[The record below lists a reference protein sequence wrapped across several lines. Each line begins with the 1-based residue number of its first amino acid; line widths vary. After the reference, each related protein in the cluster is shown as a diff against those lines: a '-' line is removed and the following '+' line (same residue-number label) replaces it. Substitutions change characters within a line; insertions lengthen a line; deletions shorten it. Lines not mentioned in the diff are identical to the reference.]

1 MSNQPSHGVHRG
13 SLGRAAGTFSG
24 IRAFAAA
31 GAATIKARTAAATAT
46 VVLAAGATMGAAA
59 GDSRA
64 EAFVN
69 PTGTQH
75 AIVDEAL
82 RNAVVPPELALA
94 VARVPPDDGDAAGHV
109 RHGPRSVRRGVVR
122 LERLYRRYDERWDL
136 ALSHYFGGPLARCK
150 GRYVSHVH
158 THSRVASVMEWWRR
172 YQEDRTLSD
181 LVRRT
186 RAIRARGARLAA
198 TDTGTTPGVKYE
210 EYDKR
215 RSRPEGRSRPNRGD
229 HVALPFVQGRFR
241 SDDHPT
247 YGAVRP
253 GRSARFR

>member
-1 MSNQPSHGVHRG
+1 MSSQPSHGVHRG

-31 GAATIKARTAAATAT
+31 EAATIKARTATAIAT
-46 VVLAAGATMGAAA
+46 VVLAAGAMGAAA

-75 AIVDEAL
+75 AIIDEAL

-109 RHGPRSVRRGVVR
+109 RHGPRSVRQSVAW

-136 ALSHYFGGPLARCK
+136 ALSHYFGGPLARCE

-172 YQEDRTLSD
+172 YQEDWALDD

-198 TDTGTTPGVKYE
+198 IDTGTTPGVKHE

-215 RSRPEGRSRPNRGD
+215 RGRPEGRSQPNRWG

-241 SDDHPT
+241 SDDRPA

-253 GRSARFR
+253 GRFR